1 MDTRQLKCFLKII
14 ETGSISRAAISLSI
28 SQPSLSQQLLR
39 LEDEL
44 EVKLFHRGARGVTI
58 TEAGRIFE
66 EHARYMLQSST
77 QVLENLRGLK
87 ASARG
92 EVVLAAPRGVLQRI
106 GVPLF
111 EAAWRDAPEVS
122 MRIGEGITPNI
133 FSWVEEGK
141 IDLGIL
147 YDLGPWPNL
156 TIRPLAEE
164 ELFLIGPP
172 GSLSGEH
179 NGNIPLA
186 SLRNYPLVLP
196 GFPHALR
203 QLLDRE
209 AARLGFVLKVAH
221 EVEVLELI
229 GTLVARGHGRS
240 ILPWAIIA
248 DDVAAGNLEYR
259 RIGNGVLKRKLCL
272 VRNPART
279 LKHASVVAE
288 DLVTKVMLEMIRSG
302 AWHAEPAPLQKVQP

>member
-1 MDTRQLKCFLKII
+1 MDTRQLKCFLKIV

-44 EVKLFHRGARGVTI
+44 EVKLFQRGARGVTI

-66 EHARYMLQSST
+66 KHARYMLQSST

-92 EVVLAAPRGVLQRI
+92 EVILAAPRGVLQRI

-122 MRIGEGITPNI
+122 MRIGEGMTPNI

-141 IDLGIL
+141 IDLGIG

-156 TIRPLAEE
+156 TFRPLAEE
-164 ELFLIGPP
+164 ELFLIGAH
-172 GSLSGEH
+172 GTLGDGRTVS
-179 NGNIPLA
+179 IPLA
-186 SLRNYPLVLP
+186 GLRNYPLVLP

-203 QLLDRE
+203 QLLNRE
-209 AARLGFVLKVAH
+209 AARLGFVLKVIH

-229 GTLVARGHGRS
+229 GALVARGHGNG
-240 ILPWAIIA
+240 ILPWALIA
-248 DDVAAGNLEYR
+248 DDVAAGRLEYR
-259 RIGNGVLKRKLCL
+259 RIANGVLKRKLCL
-272 VRNPART
+272 LRNPART
-279 LKHASVVAE
+279 LTHASMVAE
-288 DLVTKVMLEMIRSG
+288 DLIAQVMREVVDSGTWRNDPQALEIRN
-302 AWHAEPAPLQKVQP
+302 